1 MRALDLTTIEPLRL
15 RQAHDS
21 ADLVKSRISL
31 RTERREDITQID
43 GILGITVEVGTRKK
57 SHCPLSRAH
66 SRGAANEPL
75 FDHLVGQREQGGWD
89 CKAECF
95 GGLQVDEKVELIRQH
110 YG

>member
-1 MRALDLTTIEPLRL
+1 MLPKTDRSTASDSVIRRCQLYVRFTLVDVSNVP
-15 RQAHDS
+15 QA
-21 ADLVKSRISL
+21 
-31 RTERREDITQID
+31 DI
-43 GILGITVEVGTRKK
+43 
-57 SHCPLSRAH
+57 C
-66 SRGAANEPL
+66 GAANEAL